1 MANGTKAERQIEVIG
16 IEGGGTHTTVVG
28 VSSDL
33 KVVERHEFG
42 PGNLQLF
49 GPGELGAFLDDIRN
63 SIGGASG
70 VGIGLAGLRTETDR
84 RAVRVELARV
94 WPGAKLFVTDDLET
108 VLAGVPSPGGE
119 EFTRV
124 LMVSG
129 TGSCCFGRRSDGSE
143 AKVGG
148 WGQQLGDEA
157 GAFGIG
163 QAAIRILLRDYDRT
177 GTCSSL
183 LGRVLACLS
192 LKHPDDLN
200 AWSARASKAAFASIA
215 PLIFT
220 AWQRRHRLA
229 SIVIESA
236 LERIVDDALCC
247 RARLGGGGVT
257 QFVLSGGCFQR
268 QARFA
273 AEVKKRLLAKNDR
286 YQIVHA
292 AAMGAEGAAVLARK
306 QGKRP
311 RRSVRG
317 RGSSERS
324 VNIVPESL
332 AMSPTEQRH
341 PDSLNLDR
349 LAISEAIELMARE
362 DERLSAAIRTESGKI
377 ETVIRWLGR
386 RLVAGGRLL
395 YFGAGTSGRL
405 GVLDASEC
413 PPTFR
418 TDPSLVQ
425 GTIAGGRSA
434 LWESVEGA
442 EDSTAA
448 GALEVARLK
457 VNSSDVVIGIAA
469 SGRTPFVWGSLVAAK
484 AVKAKT
490 ALICFNPHLKLARGT
505 KPNLVICPEIGP
517 EILTGSTRLKS
528 GTATKM
534 ILNMITTLAMV
545 RCGKV
550 IQNLMIDL
558 NPSNV
563 KLRDRAIR
571 ILCDL
576 TDVSRE
582 TALGALEAE
591 SWVVKKAYLRVR
603 DSAR

>member
-1 MANGTKAERQIEVIG
+1 MANGIELEQHIDVIG
-16 IEGGGTHTTVVG
+16 IEGGGTHTSVVG
-28 VSSDL
+28 MSADL
-33 KVVERHEFG
+33 NVLERREFG

-49 GPGELGAFLDDIRN
+49 GAGELAAFLGEIRAT
-63 SIGGASG
+63 IGDASC
-70 VGIGLAGLRTETDR
+70 VGIGMAGLRTEMDR
-84 RAVRVELARV
+84 RAVRGELANL

-108 VLAGVPSPGGE
+108 VLAGVPSPE
-119 EFTRV
+119 AHAYNRV

-129 TGSCCFGRRSDGSE
+129 TGSCCFGRRSNGNE

-163 QAAIRILLRDYDRT
+163 QSAIRILLREYDRT
-177 GTCSSL
+177 GSCSSL
-183 LGRVLACLS
+183 LRQVLERLS

-200 AWSARASKAAFASIA
+200 AWSARASKAAFAAIA

-220 AWQRRHRLA
+220 AWQRGHRFA
-229 SIVIESA
+229 SIVIEAA
-236 LERIVDDALCC
+236 LERIVEDALIC
-247 RARLGGGGVT
+247 RARLGGRGVT
-257 QFVLSGGCFQR
+257 QYILSGGCFRR

-273 AEVKKRLLAKNDR
+273 ARVKERLMARDDR
-286 YQIVHA
+286 CQIVHA
-292 AAMGAEGAAVLARK
+292 AALGAEGAALLAWK

-311 RRSVRG
+311 RKSTRSQRSS
-317 RGSSERS
+317 GSLAS
-324 VNIVPESL
+324 IVPQSL

-341 PDSLNLDR
+341 PGSRSLDR
-349 LAISEAIELMARE
+349 LAIREAIELMAQE
-362 DERLSAAIRTESGKI
+362 DERLPAAIRAESPKI
-377 ETVIRWLGR
+377 ETIIRWLSR
-386 RLVAGGRLL
+386 RLVTGGRLL

-442 EDSTAA
+442 EDSTEA
-448 GALEVARLK
+448 GGAEVARLK
-457 VNSSDVVIGIAA
+457 VTSSDVVIGIAA
-469 SGRTPFVWGSLVAAK
+469 SGRTPFVWGSLMAAK

-490 ALICFNPHLKLARGT
+490 ALICFNPHLKFAKGT

-545 RCGKV
+545 QCGKV

-571 ILCDL
+571 ILCEL
-576 TDVSRE
+576 TNVSRE
-582 TALGALEAE
+582 RALEALEAE
-591 SWVVKKAYLRVR
+591 SWVVKKAYRRVR